1 MMTSILREFRPAII
15 MVVALSAILGLAYPF
30 AVTGVAQL
38 VFPGKA
44 DGSLITDSGG
54 NTIGSKLIA
63 QSFTDP
69 KYFWERPSAAGA
81 DGYDPTSSGGSNLGP
96 TSQKLRDA
104 VTQRASDL
112 RQANKLADDADVPA
126 ELVTASASGLDPDIS
141 PDGARFQAQR
151 VADARHTS
159 VDNISKLIDDH
170 TTGRTLGLLGQSR
183 VNVLELNMALDETYP
198 TQ

>member
-1 MMTSILREFRPAII
+1 MTSVIREFRPAII
-15 MVVALSAILGLAYPF
+15 MVLALSLILGIAYPF

-63 QSFTDP
+63 QNFTDP
-69 KYFWERPSAAGA
+69 KYFWPRPSAAGA
-81 DGYDPTSSGGSNLGP
+81 DGYDGTASSGSNLGP

-104 VTQRASDL
+104 VTERAAAL
-112 RQANKLADDADVPA
+112 REANGLPADADVPA
-126 ELVTASASGLDPDIS
+126 EAVTASASGLDPDIS
-141 PDGARFQAQR
+141 PDNATFQAQR

-159 VDNISKLIDDH
+159 LENILNLIDDH
-170 TTGRTLGLLGQSR
+170 REGRTLGLLGQER
-183 VNVLELNMALDETYP
+183 VNVLELNMALDEQYP
-198 TQ
+198 TS